1 MPIPAS
7 TGRPYAHQ
15 MIDSPYIRYRI
26 TEDVRSR
33 IVPTPELQKP

>member
-7 TGRPYAHQ
+7 TGRPYANQ
-15 MIDSPYIRYRI
+15 MVDNPYARGSI

-33 IVPTPELQKP
+33 IVPTLELQKP